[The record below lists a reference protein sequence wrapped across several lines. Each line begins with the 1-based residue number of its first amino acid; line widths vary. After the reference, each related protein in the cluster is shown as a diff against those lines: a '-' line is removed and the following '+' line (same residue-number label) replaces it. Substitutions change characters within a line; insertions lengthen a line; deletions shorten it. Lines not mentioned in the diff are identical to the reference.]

1 MIASKPSFILG
12 ELKATALPVVFL
24 DTDLEFYS
32 FPHLFVKGGWPN
44 GGRDVAIFNY
54 WGNETDPEHAAS
66 PNTGSGVV
74 FFNQTRRAKSVL
86 TAWAEAMAWE
96 ENTKAPDDQVFDTIL
111 KEGGW
116 LGRTSLG
123 WLPSSYLRTM
133 PAYSRGISP
142 VIDHD
147 RGSAPG
153 LLKHSAR
160 KPHLPPIAYWEP
172 CDPDHGRKDHTH
184 EAAPVPAS
192 RGEERPQEPPEPPPE
207 PEEAPPP
214 EPEKPAAPLAT
225 CTATSPELGAD
236 DSQVRGEWSEWCMAQ
251 CNPPDGSAEACATP
265 EMTGN
270 AMCVCKSKAELE
282 RDAKA
287 QAKADTEEA
296 RTRAKEQVKAD
307 AMAKV
312 KAKADAEAQAKAEA
326 AAKVQADA
334 DAKAQAKA
342 AEEEGKVWAKAS
354 GIEADLLCPGH
365 PHILRSSPSCKDE
378 RVASLAIE
386 AARMA
391 AGTAGRE
398 TLKLDEGA
406 D

>member
-1 MIASKPSFILG
+1 
-12 ELKATALPVVFL
+12 
-24 DTDLEFYS
+24 
-32 FPHLFVKGGWPN
+32 
-44 GGRDVAIFNY
+44 
-54 WGNETDPEHAAS
+54 
-66 PNTGSGVV
+66 
-74 FFNQTRRAKSVL
+74 
-86 TAWAEAMAWE
+86 
-96 ENTKAPDDQVFDTIL
+96 
-111 KEGGW
+111 
-116 LGRTSLG
+116 
-123 WLPSSYLRTM
+123 
-133 PAYSRGISP
+133 
-142 VIDHD
+142 
-147 RGSAPG
+147 
-153 LLKHSAR
+153 
-160 KPHLPPIAYWEP
+160 LPPIAYWEP
-172 CDPDHGRKDHTH
+172 CDPEHGKKHHTH

-192 RGEERPQEPPEPPPE
+192 RQEEPPQEPPEPPPE

-214 EPEKPAAPLAT
+214 EAEKPAAPLAT
-225 CTATSPELGAD
+225 CIATNPELGAD

-251 CNPPDGSAEACATP
+251 CNPPDGSPEACETP

-287 QAKADTEEA
+287 QAKADAEEA
-296 RTRAKEQVKAD
+296 RTRAKEQIKAD

-391 AGTAGRE
+391 AGTAE
-398 TLKLDEGA
+398 TLKLDEGT